1 MAKRHWQDWLSL
13 AVGVWLFL
21 TPIVFDYESQ
31 AAMVSAFIVG
41 LALILIETTA
51 ITMPSVWEELV
62 SIALGAWLM
71 VSPWA
76 LGFTIRR
83 NETETA
89 VFVGMAV
96 IVLSVW
102 ATLRDET
109 FQKWWHDRH
118 LTS

>member
-51 ITMPSVWEELV
+51 ITMPAVWEELV
-62 SIALGAWLM
+62 SIVLGIWLM
-71 VSPWA
+71 ASPWA
-76 LGFTIRR
+76 LGFTIHR

-96 IVLSVW
+96 IALSVW
-102 ATLRDET
+102 ATLRDEA
-109 FQKWWHDRH
+109 FRKWWHDLH
-118 LTS
+118 LIS

>member
-13 AVGVWLFL
+13 AVGVWLFI

-51 ITMPSVWEELV
+51 ITMPNLWEEFV
-62 SIALGAWLM
+62 SVALGLWLM
-71 VSPWA
+71 VSPMA
-76 LGFTIRR
+76 LGFTVHR

-96 IVLSVW
+96 IVLSAW
-102 ATLRDET
+102 AILRDKH
-109 FQKWWHDRH
+109 FQKWWHDLH
-118 LTS
+118 LIS

>member
-1 MAKRHWQDWLSL
+1 MEKRHWQDWLSL
-13 AVGVWLFL
+13 AVGVWLFI
-21 TPIVFDYESQ
+21 TPIVYEYESQ

-51 ITMPSVWEELV
+51 ITMPSLWEEFV
-62 SIALGAWLM
+62 SIVLGVWLM
-71 VSPWA
+71 ISPVA
-76 LGFTIRR
+76 LDFTIRR

-102 ATLRDET
+102 AILRDQH
-109 FQKWWHDRH
+109 FRKWWHDLH
-118 LTS
+118 LIS